1 MAWAPLVLAAVGGV
15 MAAKGQMDA
24 GRAQQEAANF
34 NAKQDEIEAAQ
45 TRDAY
50 RDQAEKIRRMG
61 RAQASEAKA
70 AYSASGVSVG
80 SGTPVLINDQIQNDT
95 ESDAYNT
102 ILTGNRRADSLEA
115 QAAMSRRSGASMAK
129 VGQRAAT
136 GSLLSTAGSTYSA
149 WKKNQ

>member
-15 MAAKGQMDA
+15 MSAKGQMDA
-24 GRAQQEAANF
+24 GRAQQQAANF
-34 NAKQDEIEAAQ
+34 SAEQDEIEAAQ
-45 TRDAY
+45 TRQAY
-50 RDQAEKIRRMG
+50 REQAEKIRRIG

-70 AYSASGVSVG
+70 AYAASGVSIG

-136 GSLLSTAGSTYSA
+136 GSLLSMAGSTYSA